1 MHDLIIIGGGIH
13 GAGVAQAAAARGYS
27 VLLLE
32 QSGIASGTSSRSSK
46 LIHGGLRYLES
57 LELSLVNESLHERR
71 LLLKLAPDLVKL
83 VPFYIPVYKS
93 TRRRPWQIRLGLTM
107 YALLGGLQPDN
118 RFKKISRSHWEGLDG
133 LSTTDLQAVFQYHDG
148 QTDDA
153 LLTQAVIRSAQS
165 LGAQV
170 IEQGKFIHAN
180 FGAKEIEI
188 DYLMNGQ
195 SLHAKARVLVNAAGP
210 WVNQVRERMSPVIS
224 GQAIE
229 LVRGTHISIA
239 GSIKSGIYYLESPED
254 GRAVFV
260 MPRNGTILV
269 GTTEES
275 FEEPDPASVET
286 TQKEQEYLLRV
297 LRYYFPEFTSAGVE
311 IIQSSFAGLRVLPI
325 GQGLAFKR
333 SRETIL
339 IADNKNNPRLINI
352 YGGKLTTYRSTAAKV
367 MLRLA
372 ASLPESRKIAD
383 TRELFLSAE

>member
-1 MHDLIIIGGGIH
+1 MHDLLIIGGGIH
-13 GAGVAQAAAARGYS
+13 GAGVAQAAAASGYS

-32 QSGIASGTSSRSSK
+32 QTGIASGTSSRSSK

-57 LELSLVNESLHERR
+57 LGLSLVKESLNERR

-83 VPFYIPVYKS
+83 VPFNIPVYKS
-93 TRRRPWQIRLGLTM
+93 TRRRPWQVSLGLGL
-107 YALLGGLQPDN
+107 YALLGGLQQDN
-118 RFKKISRSHWEGLDG
+118 LFNKIARSQWEGLDG
-133 LSTTDLQAVFQYHDG
+133 LSTTNLQAVYQYQDG

-153 LLTQAVIRSAQS
+153 SLTRAVIRSAQS
-165 LGAQV
+165 FGAEIV
-170 IEQGKFIHAN
+170 IPGKFVSAN
-180 FGAKEIEI
+180 IGSGEIEYE
-188 DYLMNGQ
+188 YLMNGQ
-195 SLHAKARVLVNAAGP
+195 CITGKARVLVNAAGP
-210 WVNQVRERMSPVIS
+210 WVNQVRERITPVAP
-224 GQAIE
+224 GQRIE

-239 GSIKSGIYYLESPED
+239 GSINSGIYYLESPED

-260 MPRNGTILV
+260 MPRDGNILI
-269 GTTEES
+269 GTTEEL
-275 FEEPDPASVET
+275 FVDTDPANVKP

-311 IIQSSFAGLRVLPI
+311 IIQSSFAGLRVLPV
-325 GQGLAFKR
+325 GQGRAFKR

-339 IADNKNNPRLINI
+339 IADKKDNPRLINI

-372 ASLPESRKIAD
+372 TSLPETRKVAD